1 MKIEELAEKIKK
13 GIDSGLPATSSHQK
27 LYSYKRGHVEE
38 VLSGNTHKD
47 SAVLLLMYPHLEEL
61 YLVFMLRPVYDGTHS
76 GQICFPG
83 GRMETSDKNLWKT
96 ALREAYEELKIKE
109 SEVSRIGE
117 LSPVYVP
124 PSNFL
129 IRPFLS
135 YSQQRPNFIAD
146 KKEVEEIIEIPLK
159 ELQKKETLRKSKI
172 YVQQRGELEVKGFH
186 YNSRFI
192 WGATSMI
199 LMEFLDV
206 LEKVGM
212 K

>member
-1 MKIEELAEKIKK
+1 MQA
-13 GIDSGLPATSSHQK
+13 GLPADLSHQK
-27 LYSYKRGHVEE
+27 LFSYEREGVEE
-38 VLSGNTHKD
+38 VLSRNQHRD
-47 SAVLLLMYPHLEEL
+47 SAVLLLLYPHLNQPHV
-61 YLVFMLRPVYDGTHS
+61 VFMLRPVYNGTHS

-83 GRMETSDKNLWKT
+83 GRMEAEDPDLWHT
-96 ALREAYEELKIKE
+96 ATREAYEELRIMQSEIKQ
-109 SEVSRIGE
+109 IGE

-129 IRPFLS
+129 IRPFLA
-135 YSQQRPNFIAD
+135 YSQQRPQFLPD
-146 KKEVEEIIEIPLK
+146 EKEVEEIIEVPL
-159 ELQKKETLRKSKI
+159 EALRRRETLRKSKI

-206 LEKVGM
+206 LEEIEM
-212 K
+212 